1 MDRVN
6 IVDSLLENKRK
17 RGRPCKKKKIVSSRV
32 GDDIIARLIAEVRQE
47 EQDRKKQEEMNKK
60 LNQDN
65 ANKEIA

>member
-1 MDRVN
+1 MDRIS

-17 RGRPCKKKKIVSSRV
+17 RGRPRKKKQIVSSRV

-47 EQDRKKQEEMNKK
+47 EQDMKKQEEKNKK

-65 ANKEIA
+65 ANK